1 MKKETVALSSKTSF
15 RMGGKALLTSLFTHS
30 DVEEFFNSEK
40 SCHII
45 GDGSNILVSE
55 KEWNIPFVKYVD
67 ASILY
72 TEISGGVTLCTV
84 SAGKN
89 WDEFVCE
96 TVARGYGTLA
106 NLSLIPGTVGAS
118 PVQNIGAYG
127 TEVSESIVYVKGYD
141 RQEKKWKEYTNTDCL
156 FSYRKSLFQEM
167 KSFLITEVVFKLTK
181 DVTARPTYGAL
192 KKVFEGKELITPL
205 ELRTEVIRI
214 RDGKLPRVSV
224 TASVGSFFKNPIV
237 SQTVLEKLRER
248 FETVPFFAFGEGMV
262 KLASGWLIE
271 HACQE
276 SFQYKSLA
284 LYEKNRLVMVNLGND
299 TKLEEV
305 LEYAA
310 IVKGKV
316 KEMFHVDLEI
326 EPEIIA

>member
-1 MKKETVALSSKTSF
+1 MEQKSVLLKHFTTF
-15 RMGGKALLTSLFTHS
+15 RMGGEAMLHSLSTRE
-30 DVEEFFNSEK
+30 DVEYFFSHHADF
-40 SCHII
+40 CII
-45 GDGSNILVSE
+45 GGGSNVLVSD
-55 KEWNIPFVKYVD
+55 KRHTIPFVTFVGKD
-67 ASILY
+67 LSFQEKKDECL
-72 TEISGGVTLCTV
+72 VTV
-84 SAGKN
+84 EAGKN

-127 TEVSESIVYVKGYD
+127 TEVSESIVCVKGYD
-141 RQEKKWKEYTNTDCL
+141 RQEKKWKEYTNVDCF
-156 FSYRKSLFQEM
+156 FSYRKSLFQGM
-167 KSFLITEVVFKLTK
+167 KTFLITEVVFKLTK
-181 DVTARPTYGAL
+181 GVMARPTYGAL
-192 KKVFEGKELITPL
+192 KKIFEGKDSITPL

-248 FETVPFFAFGEGMV
+248 FETVPFFVFGEGMV

-305 LEYAA
+305 LEYATF
-310 IVKGKV
+310 IKGKV
-316 KEMFHVDLEI
+316 KEMFRVDVEI